1 MSWLKNQ
8 NKEKTCA
15 MEDKSIRQGELVQNA
30 AVICS
35 TIASYLAS

>member
-8 NKEKTCA
+8 NKGKTCA
-15 MEDKSIRQGELVQNA
+15 MEDKSIRQGEVQNA